1 MSTLSPSGSKTV
13 KSRFLSP
20 TTPEDAPASA
30 EVALLPV
37 GYEHLGLLQD
47 APAGS
52 SLEGEGA
59 SAPDAEDTAP
69 ESAQERET
77 LPEETGANPPECEFL
92 PPEDVRLANPNPF
105 GFSPPPEDALCTM
118 ALVSWVNTETGETW
132 TAPSGGYT
140 PPSEAWVVQ
149 QDAEIP
155 VDPMFPERPMPR
167 PLPVVTYHQEPI
179 LAEDGTVIGYLD
191 TSTWELDGYTSTSI
205 VEYDAAFNVVSTYY
219 FDDFGYSNFTLFSTT
234 VDEEGNVTGHEMYSS
249 WADASGGWGESTSFF
264 DAAWQFLSS
273 DYRDSWG
280 NASSTRYE
288 YAEDGSVA
296 SIVIAS
302 SWTDPNGVVSEWSTL
317 FDGNWRTLSTESRDG
332 LGTTVVT
339 QYIYSETGEL
349 VALETTISG
358 VDENGDAW
366 TDYSWQSLVTVDPGL
381 IDGEPLI
388 PVPGPET
395 EEPGPEEYVPEIII
409 CEPFLPPETIEI
421 CVLPPPEGEGVPAE
435 WLRPAELIG
444 VLAPDP

>member
-47 APAGS
+47 SPAGS

-59 SAPDAEDTAP
+59 AAPAAEDAAP
-69 ESAQERET
+69 ESSQERET
-77 LPEETGANPPECEFL
+77 LPEETDANPPECEFL

-105 GFSPPPEDALCTM
+105 GFSPPPDDALCTM

-140 PPSEAWVVQ
+140 PPSEAWVV
-149 QDAEIP
+149 EEN
-155 VDPMFPERPMPR
+155 VDLPPEPTLPLEPMPR
-167 PLPVVTYHQEPI
+167 PLPVVDYHQDPI
-179 LAEDGTVIGYLD
+179 LGEDGTVIGYLD
-191 TSTWELDGYTSTSI
+191 TSTWELDGYRSTSI

-219 FDDFGYSNFTLFSTT
+219 FDDLGYWSFTLFSVS
-234 VDEEGNVTGHEMYSS
+234 VDEQGNITGYEQYSS
-249 WADASGGWGESTSFF
+249 WGDASGGWGESVNVY
-264 DAAWQFLSS
+264 DASWQFLRS

-280 NASSTRYE
+280 NVSSTRCE
-288 YAEDGSVA
+288 YAEDGSLA
-296 SIVIAS
+296 SVEITS
-302 SWTDPNGVVSEWSTL
+302 SWTDSNGVVSEWITMI
-317 FDGNWRTLSTESRDG
+317 DGNWRTLSTEFRDG
-332 LGTTVVT
+332 LGTTVFT
-339 QYIYSETGEL
+339 QYIYDETGENI
-349 VALETTISG
+349 ALETTSSG
-358 VDENGDAW
+358 VDENGEAW
-366 TDYSWQSLVTVDPGL
+366 TTYSWQSLVTVDPGL

-395 EEPGPEEYVPEIII
+395 EVPGPEEYVPELII
-409 CEPFLPPETIEI
+409 CEPFLPPETVEI
-421 CVLPPPEGEGVPAE
+421 CVLPLPEGEGIPAE

-444 VLAPDP
+444 VLLPEA